1 MWFAWVKQLFHC
13 ILHILRHILEP
24 SVVSPVLRS
33 IFSESVVFQT
43 VIGDDILVQVQQN
56 AQAGSCREGMSR
68 RHRDIITAVNV
79 VFFCKTGGRQ
89 EFSHRE
95 VREMYHGGT
104 FDLDGSKG
112 TGTSRQKRIY
122 WSFKGPFLMEF
133 RSLALL
139 DIGFQQA
146 C

>member
-68 RHRDIITAVNV
+68 RHRDIITAGGC
-79 VFFCKTGGRQ
+79 VFFST
-89 EFSHRE
+89 
-95 VREMYHGGT
+95 
-104 FDLDGSKG
+104 
-112 TGTSRQKRIY
+112 TSRSQELPSREPEK
-122 WSFKGPFLMEF
+122 L
-133 RSLALL
+133 
-139 DIGFQQA
+139 
-146 C
+146 